1 MDIWKK
7 TAALAA
13 ALALC
18 AALGG
23 CMDTAAS
30 SAGSHTGET
39 ADSLPAASEPAASEA
54 PEAGSGLGEGDGME
68 GGTEIGGGAGAGAA
82 DTSGG
87 AANGSNGINGDA
99 GNGIEADSTAR
110 TTEGSSLSA
119 LLDNCVSYESD
130 TAGGSLK
137 TAKAAADLV
146 ALLSQ
151 NAPADLSG
159 EATAWRQGLDAGQE
173 ATLQQN
179 WPAISLQARAIADDP
194 AGSADLLATA
204 GVTTDFTG
212 MDLGGIGGCMDTL
225 DEAFRAQK

>member
-7 TAALAA
+7 TAALAT

-23 CMDTAAS
+23 CMDTAS
-30 SAGSHTGET
+30 SSGSHTGET

-54 PEAGSGLGEGDGME
+54 PDTGSGLGGEDGME
-68 GGTEIGGGAGAGAA
+68 GGTEIGGDTGAGGA

-99 GNGIEADSTAR
+99 GNGIEAGSTAR
-110 TTEGSSLSA
+110 AAEGSSLSA
-119 LLDNCVSYESD
+119 LLDNCISYEAD

-146 ALLSQ
+146 ALLSRE
-151 NAPADLSG
+151 APADLSG

-179 WPAISLQARAIADDP
+179 WPGISLQARAIADDP
-194 AGSADLLATA
+194 AGTADLLATA

-212 MDLGGIGGCMDTL
+212 MDLGDIGGCMDTL